1 MSNNSTQKAYLQI
14 HIAVFLFGFTA
25 ILGKLIPQQE
35 LALVWHRLWIAVL
48 GLALFPGVLRGL
60 RNVPSGKLPT
70 FAGIGVVVSLHWLA
84 FYASIKLGNVSIAL
98 ASLATTTLFISI
110 LEPLITKSRFQWVE
124 LLLGLFVIVGIVL
137 VLDVG
142 EAYYAS
148 IIVGLVAAF
157 LAALFSSLNKKHI
170 GDYNPMTISGIELL
184 AGLIFL
190 TAVIPFWG
198 DGFDAHEFDLW
209 RPSEYAFLG
218 WNIPA
223 FWLFL
228 VLGWLC
234 TSIAYGLALA
244 SLKKLSAFSSALA
257 VNLEPVYG
265 ILMAIVI
272 FQENKDLTL
281 NFYIGT
287 AIILLSVGI
296 HPVILRYIRKKKE
309 TKLL

>member
-1 MSNNSTQKAYLQI
+1 MNVGSTQKAYVQI
-14 HIAVFLFGFTA
+14 HTAVLLFGFTA

-35 LALVWHRLWIAVL
+35 LALVWHRLWIAVV
-48 GLALFPGVLRGL
+48 GLIVFPGVIRGL
-60 RNVPSGKLPT
+60 KKVPTRKLPV
-70 FAGIGVVVSLHWLA
+70 FAGIGVVVSLHWLT

-110 LEPLITKSRFQWVE
+110 IEPLVTGSRFQWLE

-142 EAYYAS
+142 EAYYGS
-148 IIVGLVAAF
+148 IAVGLIAAF
-157 LAALFSSLNKKHI
+157 LAALFSSLNKRHI
-170 GDYNPMTISGIELL
+170 GDYNPMSISAVELL
-184 AGLIFL
+184 AGFVFL
-190 TAVIPFWG
+190 TVVIPFWG
-198 DGFDAHEFDLW
+198 DGFDLNEFDLM
-209 RPSEYAFLG
+209 RTSEYAFMG
-218 WNIPA
+218 WHIPA

-244 SLKKLSAFSSALA
+244 SLKKLTAFSSALA

-265 ILMAIVI
+265 ILMAIAV
-272 FQENKDLTL
+272 FQENKDLTP

-287 AIILLSVGI
+287 TIILLSVAL
-296 HPVILRYIRKKKE
+296 HPILKKYWTKKKI
-309 TKLL
+309 